1 MFVLVFE
8 VTVVFVSPQFE
19 SAGGQEG
26 EKKRHRRW
34 EEHFNG
40 AVAYSRGWN
49 RRGVKIRK
57 TSDRQRG
64 RNPRRTG

>member
-26 EKKRHRRW
+26 GKK
-34 EEHFNG
+34 
-40 AVAYSRGWN
+40 ASSTV
-49 RRGVKIRK
+49 
-57 TSDRQRG
+57 G
-64 RNPRRTG
+64 RAF

>member
-1 MFVLVFE
+1 M
-8 VTVVFVSPQFE
+8 FVSPRFE

-26 EKKRHRRW
+26 EKRRHRERW
-34 EEHFNG
+34 EQHFNG
-40 AVAYSRGWN
+40 AVGYSRGWN

>member
-34 EEHFNG
+34 EEL
-40 AVAYSRGWN
+40 
-49 RRGVKIRK
+49 
-57 TSDRQRG
+57 
-64 RNPRRTG
+64 PLL

>member
-26 EKKRHRRW
+26 GK
-34 EEHFNG
+34 G
-40 AVAYSRGWN
+40 AIDGGKSILMEQWVTA
-49 RRGVKIRK
+49 GVGTDAVSK
-57 TSDRQRG
+57 
-64 RNPRRTG
+64 